1 MPHLEQWSKRACTLP
16 GDAYKAPEQLRVDV
30 FSGIVTGHSL
40 HTDGKRVTTSS
51 IVKIDCDRK
60 VVITHSGSEYTLGE
74 PCPFYVQ
81 LCQENNHAHPKDMF
95 KVLKEQ

>member
-1 MPHLEQWSKRACTLP
+1 MPHLEAWSKRACNPHP
-16 GDAYKAPEQLRVDV
+16 GEASQGKLLVDV
-30 FSGIVTGHSL
+30 LSGIVTGHSL
-40 HTDGKRVTTSS
+40 HPDGRRITTSS
-51 IVKIDCDRK
+51 IVKIDCERE
-60 VVITHSGSEYTLGE
+60 VVVTDSGSEYTLGE